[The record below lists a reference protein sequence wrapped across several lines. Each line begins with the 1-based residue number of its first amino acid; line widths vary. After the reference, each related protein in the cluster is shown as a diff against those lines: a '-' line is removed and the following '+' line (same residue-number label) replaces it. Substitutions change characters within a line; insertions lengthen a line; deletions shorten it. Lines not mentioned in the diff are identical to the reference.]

1 MAEKDSSTQKHTL
14 GKRRFRRQS
23 DSQITKTTRKS
34 SHQPHGGRRVLLFRV
49 LITYILF
56 CILGFIATAFLSSD
70 DELRFLQLT
79 FTGSDLREF
88 FCTGYFLIYIIVTLA
103 ALIILFVYIFSIYRP
118 MRRITQA
125 AIAYA
130 DGDYEQPIPYH
141 AHNELGFIT
150 DVMNCMASELNSLE
164 EDQRKFI
171 SNISHD
177 FRSPLTSIK
186 GYAEAIADGT
196 IPPELQGKYL
206 HVIISETE
214 RLEKLTHSLME
225 LNKYSA
231 KGMLLNM
238 TAFDINELIRQTLL
252 TFEGRGTEKNLT
264 FRLSLT
270 EKPLYVKADPD
281 KIAQVLHNLIDNAFK
296 FSNPGSEID
305 IESTIRN
312 GKAFVSVKDFG
323 IGIPKD
329 SLNKIWE
336 RFYKTDLSRGKD
348 KTGTGLGLAIVKEII
363 HAHHE
368 NINVISTKGV
378 GTEFIFSLC
387 LTSPPTS
394 K

>member
-1 MAEKDSSTQKHTL
+1 MAEKDNV
-14 GKRRFRRQS
+14 
-23 DSQITKTTRKS
+23 KTTRKTMKHLFHRQS
-34 SHQPHGGRRVLLFRV
+34 SPQTSGAANKTANQWHGSRRVLLFRV
-49 LITYILF
+49 VLTYILF
-56 CILGFIATAFLSSD
+56 CVLGFVATAFLSSD

-88 FCTGYFLIYIIVTLA
+88 FCTGYFLIYIIVALS
-103 ALIILFVYIFSIYRP
+103 ALIILFVYVLSIYRP
-118 MRRITQA
+118 IRRIA
-125 AIAYA
+125 RSAIAYA

-164 EDQRKFI
+164 EDQRKFV
-171 SNISHD
+171 SNASHD

-196 IPPELQGKYL
+196 IPPQLQEKYL

-238 TAFDINELIRQTLL
+238 TTFDINELIRKTVL
-252 TFEGRGTEKNLT
+252 TFEGRGTEKNLK
-264 FRLSLT
+264 FHLSLT
-270 EKPLYVKADPD
+270 DRPLYVKADPD
-281 KIAQVLHNLIDNAFK
+281 KISQVLHNLIDNAVK
-296 FSNPGSEID
+296 FSNNSSEID
-305 IESTIRN
+305 IETTIRN
-312 GKAFVSVKDFG
+312 EKAFISVKDFG
-323 IGIPKD
+323 IGIPRD

-363 HAHHE
+363 HAHRE
-368 NINVISTKGV
+368 NINVISTEGV

-387 LTSPPTS
+387 LTAPPS
-394 K
+394 V